1 MNRKLKILQMVR
13 LLLRELRRASHGS
26 GPLKAITMMVVAVM
40 MKLTVGPA
48 MILCLAVVVMIQ
60 LMVVTARILSMA
72 ALGMTR

>member
-1 MNRKLKILQMVR
+1 
-13 LLLRELRRASHGS
+13 
-26 GPLKAITMMVVAVM
+26 MMVVAVM